1 MANMQVLLK
10 QVAKKLASLLKFP
23 IFFKTFIPKN
33 TYEKFH
39 LKGIQVVQ
47 LRSVYKALWRIH
59 NFFRN
64 YGFYPV
70 NISKGVTMDVW
81 LGRKYTF
88 EISSFMT
95 EVPINGLVFMW

>member
-1 MANMQVLLK
+1 MTIKGIRNSKKYFLKRISNFSKKTLDEGLYMANMQVLLK

-47 LRSVYKALWRIH
+47 LRSVYKTL
-59 NFFRN
+59 
-64 YGFYPV
+64 
-70 NISKGVTMDVW
+70 
-81 LGRKYTF
+81 
-88 EISSFMT
+88 
-95 EVPINGLVFMW
+95 

>member
-33 TYEKFH
+33 SYEKFH

-47 LRSVYKALWRIH
+47 LRSVYKAL
-59 NFFRN
+59 
-64 YGFYPV
+64 
-70 NISKGVTMDVW
+70 
-81 LGRKYTF
+81 
-88 EISSFMT
+88 
-95 EVPINGLVFMW
+95 